1 MISPRSRLNRRRPPL
16 LFALALAGCQPNT
29 FLPDLGSDELRTR
42 VELLKEEILTV
53 PTTAANVFDRNE
65 VLWPWANALG
75 LAGVAIPVDLPLHA
89 ALVRWGAD
97 DGGEPELPVGLD
109 LPLAF
114 HIRRIDSY
122 IRELALKEDHPGALG
137 RLAFSPDEALVSG
150 DLVTVEE
157 SYVLGTAAMPSG
169 GSFLVAKTWVA
180 DELRLQHSDPT
191 APNYVS
197 ARSSRADVLLE
208 PVTIPWTGVHGST
221 RGNQDLPGFRVTG
234 GTLEPGD
241 VVTFTLGD
249 RGQGSPGLR
258 VPTFSVDRFI
268 VPIYVDLDGS
278 GVFLTSDWPEL
289 AIVGRPAVAAVRLL
303 APSVL
308 TPGEVF
314 SLTVRSEDL
323 AMNRSSGDIPA
334 YEVLRDGE
342 RVASLSAGKEA
353 VARVDGLSVEAP
365 GVARFEIRSADD
377 RLQAWSNPIWVE
389 EEPRHRIFWGD
400 THGHTSM
407 AEGQGSARSFFEYAR
422 EDARLDFVT
431 LSEHDIW
438 MHDAEWQE
446 LQGLTREFT
455 REGSFTAILGYE
467 WSAFRNRGG
476 HHNVFFRRAEGPRVS
491 VHDASRLPALY
502 QGLRRGWEPDD
513 VLIIPH
519 AHEAGDWTR
528 SDADL
533 ERLVEVYSMHG
544 SFEWF
549 ANRYLRAGFE
559 VGVVA
564 ASDDHHAKPGLTPPP
579 LAGGSQPGG
588 LAGVL
593 AAENDTDAIFDALR
607 ARAVYATSGQRI
619 LLAATVNGYPM
630 GSRQPAGQKREIW
643 SRVSG
648 TAPIERIDVVRNGE
662 VLMSR
667 PYAAAPLTPHVFV
680 QVVFESTSDP
690 LGDEVLNP
698 RGYRNWVGVLE
709 VAGASLK
716 SVRPV
721 GLDHATRESVT
732 IDPESPQEVQLQI
745 LTRGRADSI
754 LLELD
759 GAGPATALRLR
770 LEASLGTSS
779 ISSLLPGDEIP
790 PIDLRIEL
798 GELRGSRVE
807 YPLPVDGHA
816 DRVSVQFVD
825 PDAPLD
831 QELSYTDLTGSAGDY
846 YYVRITQL
854 DGAHAWSSPFW
865 IGERIPQTSLP
876 GRSSR

>member
-1 MISPRSRLNRRRPPL
+1 MISPRHRVNRLRPL
-16 LFALALAGCQPNT
+16 LLFTLAVVGCRPAT
-29 FLPDLGSDELRTR
+29 DLPDLGSDELRSR
-42 VELLKEEILTV
+42 VEQLKREILSE
-53 PTTAANVFDRNE
+53 PTNAANVFDRND

-75 LAGVAIPVDLPLHA
+75 VAGVEIPVDLPLHA
-89 ALVRWGAD
+89 ALVRWGAA
-97 DGGEPELPVGLD
+97 DGGEPELPEGLD

-114 HIRRIDSY
+114 HVKRIDHY
-122 IRELALKEDHPGALG
+122 IRELAIKEDTPGAPG
-137 RLAFSPDEALVSG
+137 RLAFSSEDALVSG
-150 DLVTVEE
+150 DLITLEQN
-157 SYVLGTAAMPSG
+157 YVVGTAAIPPG
-169 GSFLVAKTWVA
+169 GGFLVAKTWVA
-180 DELRLQHSDPT
+180 DELRLQHADPT
-191 APNYVS
+191 APNFVT
-197 ARSSRADVLLE
+197 ARSSRTGVVLE

-221 RGNQDLPGFRVTG
+221 RGNQDLPGFRVME
-234 GTLEPGD
+234 GTLEPGNR
-241 VVTFTLGD
+241 VTFTLGD

-289 AIVGRPAVAAVRLL
+289 AIVGRREVAAVRLL
-303 APSVL
+303 APSVVA
-308 TPGEVF
+308 PGELF
-314 SLTVRSEDL
+314 SLTVRSEDRV
-323 AMNRSSGDIPA
+323 MNRTSGDVPA
-334 YEVLRDGE
+334 YEVLRDGDL
-342 RVASLSAGKEA
+342 VASLNAGGDAVTRIEA
-353 VARVDGLSVEAP
+353 IAVTAP
-365 GVARFEIRSADD
+365 GVARFEIRSTDG
-377 RLQAWSNPIWVE
+377 RLHAWSNPIWIE
-389 EEPRHRIFWGD
+389 EEPRNRIFWGD

-407 AEGQGSARSFFEYAR
+407 AEGQGSARAFFEYAYN
-422 EDARLDFVT
+422 DARLDFVT

-438 MHDAEWQE
+438 MHDAEWLE
-446 LQGLTREFT
+446 LQELTREFDS
-455 REGSFTAILGYE
+455 RDSFTAILGYE

-491 VHDASRLPALY
+491 VHDADRLPALY
-502 QGLRRGWEPDD
+502 QGLRRRSQPDD
-513 VLIIPH
+513 LLIIPH

-533 ERLVEVYSMHG
+533 ERLVELYSMHG

-593 AAENDTDAIFDALR
+593 AAENETDAIFDALR

-709 VAGASLK
+709 VAGASLE

-798 GELRGSRVE
+798 GELRGGRVE